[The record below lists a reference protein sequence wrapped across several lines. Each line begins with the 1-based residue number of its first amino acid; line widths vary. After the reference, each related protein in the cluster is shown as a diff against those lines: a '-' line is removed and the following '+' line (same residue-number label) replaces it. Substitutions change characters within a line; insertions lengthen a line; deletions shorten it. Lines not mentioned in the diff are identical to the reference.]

1 MTRIV
6 AISGSLRKGSYNT
19 ALLHAAKEMMPAGAE
34 LQILAIDAV
43 PLFNEDVEKQGVPAV
58 VDALKAQL
66 AAADG
71 LLVSTPE
78 YNNSI
83 PGVLKNAIDWMSR
96 PGADIPRIFHGKPF
110 ALMGAT
116 PSGFGTLNAQTAW
129 LPLIRYFRFRPCFAN
144 PLYVSAAHEKFDS
157 DLKLTDATVSAALKK
172 LLADFVVFTQN
183 QV

>member
-6 AISGSLRKGSYNT
+6 GISGSLRKGSYNT
-19 ALLHAAKEMMPAGAE
+19 ALLHAAKELMPAGAE
-34 LQILAIDAV
+34 LQILSIDTV
-43 PLFNEDVEKQGVPAV
+43 PLFNEDVEKQGAPAV
-58 VDALKAQL
+58 VAALKEQL

-71 LLVSTPE
+71 LIISTPE
-78 YNNSI
+78 YNNGI

-96 PGADIPRIFHGKPF
+96 PNTDLARVFHGKPF

-144 PLYVSAAHEKFDS
+144 PLYVSAAHEKFDK
-157 DLKLTDATVSAALKK
+157 DLKLNDAVVMESLKK
-172 LLADFVVFTQN
+172 LLADFVAFTQD